1 MPPALT
7 LFSLNRRYA
16 ERTWLLQGLGVAE
29 PRTISEDTMRM
40 PTRTAGCRR
49 TPAHAKS
56 VLNDSSLVALIL
68 LRRRARL

>member
-7 LFSLNRRYA
+7 LFSLNGRYA
-16 ERTWLLQGLGVAE
+16 ERTWLLEGFGVAG

-49 TPAHAKS
+49 TLARAKS
-56 VLNDSSLVALIL
+56 VLNDASFVALIL